1 MIGFLDHAVK
11 VVVVADRISLE
22 SVTDLN
28 LHVMEKIVMVY
39 IIMFTQLNAITSAVL
54 VRLQIWNE

>member
-11 VVVVADRISLE
+11 VVVVEDRILLE

-39 IIMFTQLNAITSAVL
+39 IITFTQLNAITSAVL

>member
-1 MIGFLDHAVK
+1 MSGFLDHAVK
-11 VVVVADRISLE
+11 VVVVEDRILLE
-22 SVTDLN
+22 SVTDLS

-39 IIMFTQLNAITSAVL
+39 IIMFTQLYAITSAVL